1 MCDGLASILGGG
13 EVGGLLGRRVDGG
26 LLGGLASWR
35 VGWFVGGQTGRSL
48 VGKEGGG
55 SLAGHH
61 SVIVIIIVG
70 DGVKRI
76 VIVSLYCT
84 SGMFLMTI
92 GAVILFDVVATLRG
106 GAFATLGLG
115 AATLRA
121 GGGGA
126 FAIL

>member
-1 MCDGLASILGGG
+1 
-13 EVGGLLGRRVDGG
+13 
-26 LLGGLASWR
+26 
-35 VGWFVGGQTGRSL
+35 
-48 VGKEGGG
+48 
-55 SLAGHH
+55 
-61 SVIVIIIVG
+61 
-70 DGVKRI
+70 
-76 VIVSLYCT
+76 
-84 SGMFLMTI
+84 MFLMTI